1 MFTAFNDESYP
12 NRILRRSF
20 YDKHTP
26 NLMLG
31 ITPIEEE
38 IRSTARFRYSFASKE
53 ISSGAGPW
61 VVLLLMHIQDDIHK
75 HSSSRR
81 LASVS
86 GIQTRF
92 SADNWFVDKD
102 QERLL
107 LALRRRLS

>member
-1 MFTAFNDESYP
+1 MMFTAFNDESYP

-53 ISSGAGPW
+53 ISSGAGP
-61 VVLLLMHIQDDIHK
+61 LGC
-75 HSSSRR
+75 SSFDAYTGRYTQ
-81 LASVS
+81 AF
-86 GIQTRF
+86 I
-92 SADNWFVDKD
+92 
-102 QERLL
+102 
-107 LALRRRLS
+107 